1 MFTQVIGWLL
11 GIDGATSID
20 GIHVSLAAPWAE
32 KSSFWVFLGCVA
44 ALCLA
49 IWFYWKFQDK
59 LSPKYRVIFGTAR
72 GILLAMLILTLADP
86 ILQITA
92 TNDPQP
98 IVYAVFDGT
107 QSMSIVDQ
115 PLGQSTLIPVTP
127 QSSADPSGETPES
140 PKAAS
145 RVDLLKQLLSKSE
158 NNLLD
163 QLQTEKNIRI
173 EPLVFD
179 GVNTST
185 LRRLT
190 AYRSGSLDVFDAKE
204 LASQLSTQ
212 GKVTATGDMLTE
224 LSKQFRSSRMAGV
237 LLFSDFAHNSGI
249 APLGSTS
256 GSDLSP
262 IRRVGAPIH
271 TIGIGAVSAI
281 DLAVEVQPPPK
292 MKKAERANI
301 TVRLTQTGLDAQAV
315 TVRVT
320 AQNVEKQG
328 INLPGSTERI
338 LVGTETIL
346 LSSTV
351 HYIDLSFTPK
361 EAGRFAFVA
370 EVDPQPGEIT
380 LDNNR
385 SSRSINI
392 IDDYLRLMY
401 VENEPT
407 WEWRFIKEVFHRD
420 KLVGMRGFRTFLRSA
435 DPKVRQNN
443 DLFLSTLT
451 PKRSDFF
458 ANDVIFLG
466 DMPGATVSDRF
477 CEMTREFVG
486 NFGGGLV
493 VIAGPH
499 YGPGQLADSPLADML
514 PVKVNSGSIIQ
525 DNREFDLQLTRLGM
539 QTDFMQL
546 GQADDAQENMK
557 AWKNLGKLSWY
568 QPVSGIHS
576 QAVVLAE
583 HPYDT
588 CDDGKTPQPLIAVRR
603 YGNGEVVYVAFN
615 ELWRLRR
622 KHGELYYRQFW
633 SQLINRLGLGHAL
646 GSQKRFV
653 VRSDREKY
661 QADDKAIISVEA
673 YDENF
678 EPLTEEELN
687 GSSLTAEMLIPD
699 ATGSPTVLHEFTIP
713 QLRDG
718 RFETRVPVY
727 NDGQYQVRVLDP
739 VTKDQSEIRFQVEGV
754 SAELRNAVRNVELQ
768 DEIARQSGGSSFE
781 ISQADQLLE
790 QLHFKDVREEFTR
803 NHPLW
808 ATPLWFILITSLM
821 LGEWFSRKVAHLA

>member
-1 MFTQVIGWLL
+1 MLTQVIGWLL

-44 ALCLA
+44 AICLSL
-49 IWFYWKFQDK
+49 WFYWKFQDK
-59 LSPKYRVIFGTAR
+59 LTPKYRVVFGIAR
-72 GILLAMLILTLADP
+72 GLLLSMLVITLADP
-86 ILQITA
+86 ILQFTA

-107 QSMSIVDQ
+107 ESMAIVDQ
-115 PLGQSTLIPVTP
+115 TSGQQPSETTDASTGI
-127 QSSADPSGETPES
+127 
-140 PKAAS
+140 S
-145 RVDLLKQLLSKSE
+145 RVDLLKQFLSQSE

-163 QLQTEKNIRI
+163 RLQTEKNIRI
-173 EPLVFD
+173 EPLIFD

-190 AYRSGSLDVFDAKE
+190 TDRSGRLDSFDSKE
-204 LASQLSTQ
+204 LVSQISTQ
-212 GKVTATGDMLTE
+212 GKVTATGEMLTE

-237 LLFSDFAHNSGI
+237 LLFSDFAHNAGI
-249 APLGSTS
+249 APLGTAS
-256 GSDLSP
+256 GADLSP
-262 IRRVGAPIH
+262 IRRVGVPIH

-301 TVRLTQTGLDAQAV
+301 TVRITQTGLDSQAV

-320 AQNVEKQG
+320 AQKVEG
-328 INLPGSTERI
+328 TNSAPSDSADDI
-338 LVGTETIL
+338 LVGTETVL
-346 LSSTV
+346 LSSSV
-351 HYIDLSFTPK
+351 HYIDISFTPE
-361 EAGRFAFVA
+361 EAGRFAFIA
-370 EVDPQPGEIT
+370 EIDPQPGEAT
-380 LDNNR
+380 LENNR

-443 DLFLSTLT
+443 DLFLPTLT

-514 PVKVNSGSIIQ
+514 PVKVNSGSIIR
-525 DNREFDLQLTRLGM
+525 DNREFDLQLTTLGL
-539 QTDFMQL
+539 QSDFMQL
-546 GQADDAQENMK
+546 GQADDAQENME

-576 QAVVLAE
+576 QAIVLAE

-588 CDDGKTPQPLIAVRR
+588 CDDGITPQPLIAVRR
-603 YGNGEVVYVAFN
+603 YGNGEVVYIAFN

-653 VRSDREKY
+653 VRTDREKY

-678 EPLTEEELN
+678 EPLTEADLN
-687 GSSLTAEMLIPD
+687 GRSLSAEMFVPD
-699 ATGSPTVLHEFTIP
+699 ATGRATVLHEFTIP

-718 RFETRVPVY
+718 RFETRLPLY

-739 VTKDQSEIRFQVEGV
+739 ITQDKSEVRFQVAGV

-781 ISQADQLLE
+781 IRQADQLFD
-790 QLHFKDVREEFTR
+790 QLQLKDVREEFTR

-808 ATPLWFILITSLM
+808 ATPLWFILITGLM